1 VVPWHAVCVGGA
13 WLPFTLRPSFVQG
26 MKIVN
31 DIDSHDLIAELS
43 GEYQDMVQ
51 KVCAVVKFFKHSPTR
66 NDALL
71 QPCVKAEFSKEI
83 SLMLDCRT
91 RWNSLFDMLSRFV
104 RLRSAVQKALIDV
117 KDPAPV
123 SLTERDF
130 ILMQEVVSAL
140 EPVKLVVQALS
151 RRDTNLIIA

>member
-1 VVPWHAVCVGGA
+1 
-13 WLPFTLRPSFVQG
+13 
-26 MKIVN
+26 
-31 DIDSHDLIAELS
+31 
-43 GEYQDMVQ
+43 
-51 KVCAVVKFFKHSPTR
+51 
-66 NDALL
+66 
-71 QPCVKAEFSKEI
+71 
-83 SLMLDCRT
+83 MLDCRT
-91 RWNSLFDMLSRFV
+91 RWNSLFDMLSHFV

-151 RRDTNLIIA
+151 RRDTNLITAEVALNFCIVQLQKQSSELAKTLPDSLESRLGERRALHAGVLRYLHSATSRASATTLFSVPSNAVIKKFVHQQSI